1 MNSIKTFNN
10 VLARQGFTYEQLM
23 EKVKLESE
31 NLKLKE
37 VEAIDNQATSTPVH
51 IEKFRDE
58 NVETTAKFELE
69 QPPQPIFKPE
79 FEKHQEAKTIDEYL
93 HNFYCDKENDI
104 HKLLNNNIDFIKTIE
119 FLKSEL
125 NNVKIRIEKE
135 LGLEVF
141 PNLVVETPDKDIKDL
156 TCIKIDIPFLGDIEN
171 LKYFNL
177 LEIIPKEDNI
187 KFISQ
192 FHTSKPNTLEAE
204 IIIESE
210 HIEYMVIQLK
220 ERIFNEEKRIHD
232 KYDEFLNIVK
242 KRIEAQFNKAEKIKR
257 ILFDI

>member
-1 MNSIKTFNN
+1 MNSIETFNN
-10 VLARQGFTYEQLM
+10 VLAQQGFTYEQLM
-23 EKVKLESE
+23 AKVKLECK

-37 VEAIDNQATSTPVH
+37 VEVIDNQATSVPIR
-51 IEKFRDE
+51 IES
-58 NVETTAKFELE
+58 VESGDVEASAKVEQE
-69 QPPQPIFKPE
+69 QPAQPIFKPE
-79 FEKHQEAKTIDEYL
+79 FEKHEEATTIDEYL

-104 HKLLNNNIDFIKTIE
+104 HKLLNNNIDFIKTVE
-119 FLKSEL
+119 FFKAEL
-125 NNVKIRIEKE
+125 NIVKIKIEKGF
-135 LGLEVF
+135 GLEVF
-141 PNLVVETPDKDIKDL
+141 PNLVVETPDKDVKDL
-156 TCIKIDIPFLGDIEN
+156 TCIKIDIPFTGDIEN

-177 LEIIPKEDNI
+177 LEIIPKEKNI

-210 HIEYMVIQLK
+210 HIEYMIVQLK
-220 ERIFNEEKRIHD
+220 ERIISEEKRIQN